1 LNELIIVTKLQMSQL
16 SDSSEMHCKRL

>member
-1 LNELIIVTKLQMSQL
+1 MSQL